1 MSLKQ
6 AALAALTTLTLGAS
20 TLSSA
25 ALVDLSATQTQTS
38 NAQVLTFTFTGLS
51 PSAGAGGLFS
61 MHVLGDYDL
70 ASEVLPSVK
79 IDGMTVATD
88 LGPALGNVT
97 LISQSL
103 YYSEWS
109 FTLGIPELD
118 LSHYLADGTLSVE
131 VAIGANSG
139 VFAPGTDTGYVEDPY
154 VSVAL
159 RYDDVAASAVPE
171 PRAAALVLLAALGAG
186 ATRRRRRREG

>member
-1 MSLKQ
+1 MSFQ
-6 AALAALTTLTLGAS
+6 HAALAALMLGAS

-38 NAQVLTFTFTGLS
+38 NSQVLTFTFTGLS
-51 PSAGAGGLFS
+51 PSAGTGGLFS

-70 ASEVLPSVK
+70 APEVLPSVK
-79 IDGMTVATD
+79 IDGTTVATD

-103 YYSEWS
+103 YYSEWT

-118 LSHYLADGTLSVE
+118 LSSYLADGTLSIE
-131 VAIGANSG
+131 VAIGPNSG
-139 VFAPGTDTGYVEDPY
+139 VFAPGTDTGYDVDPY
-154 VSVAL
+154 VTVGL
-159 RYDDVAASAVPE
+159 RYEDVAASAVPE
-171 PRAAALVLLAALGAG
+171 PSAAALVLLAALGAG
-186 ATRRRRRREG
+186 AARRRRQG